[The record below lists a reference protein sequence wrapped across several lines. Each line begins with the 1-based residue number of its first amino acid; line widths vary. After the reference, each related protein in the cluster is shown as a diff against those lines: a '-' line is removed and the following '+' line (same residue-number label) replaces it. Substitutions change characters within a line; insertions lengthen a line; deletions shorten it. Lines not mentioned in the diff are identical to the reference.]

1 MTMGTYEVLEVADGL
16 WDIVDTFVHAYLIVG
31 EEKALLIDSGVT
43 GGDLHNV
50 VNEIT
55 GGKPVI
61 LALTHADEDHIG
73 ANDKFGPAHMH
84 PAEYAYYAT
93 FKPGAPVAPI
103 QDGEVIDLGGREV
116 EAILTPGH
124 TQGSMAYIDR
134 KTRSLI
140 GGDGVTAG
148 VVFIF
153 GTMRNV
159 PAYIVSMERLKA
171 RAADYD
177 VIYPSHGVEP
187 MKHEVIDRLI
197 TAAQKLLA
205 GELEAQDPP
214 MPIPAK
220 LYMHDGVGF
229 FYAE

>member
-1 MTMGTYEVLEVADGL
+1 MMMDRYEVNEVASGL

-31 EEKALLIDSGVT
+31 DEKALLIDCGGT
-43 GGDLHNV
+43 GGDLVSV

-61 LALTHADEDHIG
+61 LALTHADEDHISSNAQTG
-73 ANDKFGPAHMH
+73 FAPAHMH
-84 PAEYAYYAT
+84 PAEFAYYAT
-93 FKPGAPVAPI
+93 FRPGAPVAPI

-140 GGDGVTAG
+140 AGDGVTEG

-159 PAYIVSMERLKA
+159 PAFIVSMERLKA

-177 VIYPSHGVEP
+177 VLYPSHGAAP
-187 MKHEVIDRLI
+187 MKHDVIDRLI
-197 TAAQKLLA
+197 TAAHKLLA
-205 GELEAQDPP
+205 GELEGLETPP
-214 MPIPAK
+214 PLNLPASVK
-220 LYMHDGVGF
+220 M
-229 FYAE
+229 